1 MNDGITNPQEESARA
16 MLASWLNESEL
27 LELRITEITG
37 GLSGARFWKIA
48 LREQLF
54 CLRCDKS
61 VQLAKSKE
69 LRKIYP
75 LIEFVDRQG
84 FSQVPLPRQTLA
96 GETFVEMPGSVWELA
111 RWLPGEAIKNP
122 THKQA
127 LAATKALAQFHIIA
141 AQYERHP
148 AAIAPGLKQRL
159 EKFTEL
165 HAGLLAKVSAAVKQ
179 TQPSELR
186 TLAGLV
192 LSQVESTLPE
202 AINSVQASQQIVP
215 MQWCL
220 CDCHLGNFLFV
231 GDQVSG
237 MLDFQTA
244 GVGSVARD
252 LARLLG
258 SMTAQ
263 NAGLWR
269 ECLTVYQ
276 QLRQL
281 SSEEL
286 PLVYTFHMSG
296 TVGAAANWLR
306 WRFLDDLPVA
316 DAATTQTRLSEL
328 SMRMATLRDCKQ
340 AISSLLGPIS

>member
-1 MNDGITNPQEESARA
+1 MNDGITNPQEENARA
-16 MLASWLNESEL
+16 ILASWFNESEL
-27 LELRITEITG
+27 RELRITEIAG

-54 CLRCDKS
+54 CLRCHKS

-69 LRKIYP
+69 LGKIHS
-75 LIEFVDRQG
+75 LIEFVGQRG

-96 GETFVEMPGSVWELA
+96 GSTFVETPGAVWELA
-111 RWLPGEAIKNP
+111 RWLPGETLKYPNQD
-122 THKQA
+122 QA
-127 LAATKALAQFHIIA
+127 VAAAKALAQFHSIA
-141 AQYERHP
+141 AKYEQHP

-165 HAGLLAKVSAAVKQ
+165 HAGLLAKISAAVKQ

-186 TLAGLV
+186 SLAFLV
-192 LSQVESTLPE
+192 LSQVESLLPD
-202 AINSVQASQQIVP
+202 AINSVQSSRQIVP
-215 MQWCL
+215 MQWCV

-244 GVGSVARD
+244 GMGSVARD
-252 LARLLG
+252 LARLVG
-258 SMTAQ
+258 SMTTQ

-269 ECLTVYQ
+269 ECLTAYQ
-276 QLRQL
+276 QHRTL
-281 SSEEL
+281 SSDEL
-286 PLVYTFHMSG
+286 QLVYTFHMSG

-328 SMRMATLRDCKQ
+328 SMRMAMLGDCKQ